1 MLMCLGEQSFDPSC
15 RVLLLPLGMMDGTRV
30 RRRDGLGL
38 PAGALEQTSANLI
51 MASTPC
57 DAPLFREAL
66 TRACAEAG
74 KDILLVRT
82 GLFPETLNSVICEVA
97 LAGSEKPLILT
108 DLCFM
113 RADGRLWLVP
123 QDDGPVLEVRHD
135 GLDLQLD
142 SPFAD
147 RDERGDGVSR
157 AASEIVR
164 LYARAWRG

>member
-1 MLMCLGEQSFDPSC
+1 M
-15 RVLLLPLGMMDGTRV
+15 
-30 RRRDGLGL
+30 
-38 PAGALEQTSANLI
+38 

-57 DAPLFREAL
+57 NAPLFRETL
-66 TRACAEAG
+66 TRACTETG
-74 KDILLVRT
+74 RDILLVRT
-82 GLFPETLNSVICEVA
+82 GLFPETLDPVVA
-97 LAGSEKPLILT
+97 DIALVGSEKPLILT

-123 QDDGPVLEVRHD
+123 QDDGPVVEVRHD
-135 GLDLQLD
+135 GLDLQLEP
-142 SPFAD
+142 PFAD